1 MLRPVWCNNGG
12 TKSSACRSCI
22 LVYSRVMIFWFSNT
36 VYFLHD
42 GSEFIFYWGW
52 QLCDAIVWAWL
63 DCQARVS
70 TCMPEVL
77 KTDFAWQ
84 FHLVRLVQERCN
96 SCGKP
101 FLPFASLS
109 MLSKKMQTGKK
120 RINDDPMLITLGT
133 NPCHGSTVTNW
144 LEKDAARQQQ
154 TNKVA
159 WRKVVIVHRLT
170 LD

>member
-22 LVYSRVMIFWFSNT
+22 VVYSRVMIFWFSNT

-42 GSEFIFYWGW
+42 RSEFIFYWGW

-63 DCQARVS
+63 DCEARVS

-84 FHLVRLVQERCN
+84 FHLFRLVQERCN

-101 FLPFASLS
+101 FLPSKFASLS

-120 RINDDPMLITLGT
+120 KDQWWSNADHTGRKPMDPPLQIGLKKMQHDNSKPPKFI
-133 NPCHGSTVTNW
+133 
-144 LEKDAARQQQ
+144 EER
-154 TNKVA
+154 
-159 WRKVVIVHRLT
+159 
-170 LD
+170 